1 MSGDTA
7 AKQQLGAFREQ
18 MAKVGFDSGEAR
30 ESYSAML
37 QDLDALVKETD
48 RFYTKTN
55 GEYPKMDEDSFDHF
69 TRLYKNAFDSMKEC
83 REVISNQ
90 EGEKEK
96 QGWALQ
102 LMGAVQHF
110 LGQDLVQLGS
120 AKERGLST
128 LPEIIEQART
138 KVVDVTGQKLS
149 TVGANMSNRMKI
161 TVPGKDGNGSVS
173 GFFTESIS
181 SNEEMEQNALYE
193 RTIQK
198 NPKMK
203 ELIAEIDKIDKQLEE
218 NGEEDA
224 WRQLETC
231 IKILDNQVNLG
242 AKDTLENYQK
252 PEHVFDEYIPG
263 EFDEKTQKKFDT
275 FFEKDNLVYPFM
287 EYLKER
293 DKIGNKYRV
302 FSLAEI
308 DNNNSLDERNS
319 AMSFVADLL
328 GMDGLIARAE
338 PMTLQDGDKKIHG
351 TFMHYATGT
360 DLGGIKLGDP
370 LLRPDAEIDCSSND
384 LKKQVA
390 DLQILDYICGNT
402 DRHGANMFYQIDD
415 SDQKHPRITGIQGID
430 NDNSFGTITSS
441 GAQLPSIENMMVIR
455 EDTAKVITGLN
466 EDMLKTVLRNFNLS
480 EEEVSAAWDRT
491 KQIQDAIQDG
501 KEFYKDQAPDMLDG
515 RHLRIVK
522 ENEWQNF
529 DIKDLA
535 KKEQSYFSTVRSAQ
549 DNAATTYFEKEFGEV
564 KKAYREVSIQVHDQ
578 KEGIKNLVETLET
591 ADKGV
596 WIGSSEYG
604 NLKRVTK
611 NLERL
616 HDGIYQEDFTAG
628 ARELKEAYRQTM
640 EAADQYLD
648 RKMNELNEKLKG
660 KSEADKK
667 KIIDKFMDPKT
678 TNGKRMAAVSA
689 LAFQVKEYADQL
701 NTMEELKE
709 KNDKLK
715 AITDGKRDKMEE
727 IRNRMPKESVSQ
739 KRGERVRMTID
750 DLAAAERPKRQSMVV
765 KRAPETEK
773 KLERRSLSPRSM
785 G

>member
-1 MSGDTA
+1 MNGDTA
-7 AKQQLGAFREQ
+7 TKNQLGAFREE
-18 MAKVGFDSGEAR
+18 MAKIGFDSKESK

-55 GEYPKMDEDSFDHF
+55 GEYPKMDEDSFDRF

-83 REVISNQ
+83 CEVLSNQ

-96 QGWALQ
+96 QDWAIQ
-102 LMGAVQHF
+102 LMGAVQKF
-110 LGQDLVQLGS
+110 LGEDLVLLSS
-120 AKERGLST
+120 AKENGLST

-138 KVVDVTGQKLS
+138 KVVDVTGQEIS
-149 TVGANMSNRMKI
+149 TVGANMSNRRKI
-161 TVPGKDGNGSVS
+161 TVPGKDGNDSVR
-173 GFFTESIS
+173 GFFTESVS
-181 SNEEMEQNALYE
+181 SNEEMEQKALYE

-203 ELIAEIDKIDKQLEE
+203 ELIAEIDKIDKQLKENEE
-218 NGEEDA
+218 EGA
-224 WRQLETC
+224 WRQFETC
-231 IKILDNQVNLG
+231 IKTLDNQVNLG
-242 AKDTLENYQK
+242 AKDSMENYQK

-263 EFDEKTQKKFDT
+263 EFDEETQKKFHT

-302 FSLAEI
+302 FYLAGI

-328 GMDGLIARAE
+328 GMEGLIARAE
-338 PMTLQDGDKKIHG
+338 PMILQNGDKKIRG

-360 DLGGIKLGDP
+360 DLSGIKLGDP

-402 DRHGANMFYQIDD
+402 DRHGANLFYQIDD
-415 SDQKHPRITGIQGID
+415 SDPKHPRITGIQGID

-441 GAQLPSIENMMVIR
+441 GAQLPSIRNMMVIR
-455 EDTAKVITGLN
+455 EDTAKVIIGLN
-466 EDMLKTVLRNFNLS
+466 EDMLKTTLRNFNLS
-480 EEEVSAAWDRT
+480 EEEIQAAWNRT

-501 KEFYKDQAPDMLDG
+501 MEFYKNQAPDMLDG
-515 RHLRIVK
+515 QHLRIVK
-522 ENEWQNF
+522 ENEWQKF

-549 DNAATTYFEKEFGEV
+549 DNAATNYFEKEFAEV
-564 KKAYREVSIQVHDQ
+564 KKQYREVSIQVHDQ
-578 KEGIKNLVETLET
+578 KAGIKDLVKALET
-591 ADKGV
+591 ADQGV
-596 WIGSSEYG
+596 WRGSPEYG
-604 NLKRVTK
+604 NLKRVAKT
-611 NLERL
+611 LERL

-628 ARELKEAYRQTM
+628 ARELKEAYKQTI
-640 EAADQYLD
+640 EAADQYLNL
-648 RKMNELNEKLKG
+648 KMNELNEKLKG

-667 KIIDKFMDPKT
+667 KITDKFMDPKT
-678 TNGKRMAAVSA
+678 TTGKRMAAVSA
-689 LAFQVKEYADQL
+689 LASQLKKYADQL

-715 AITDGKRDKMEE
+715 AISDGKSDKMEE
-727 IRNRMPKESVSQ
+727 IKKRMSKESVPQ
-739 KRGERVRMTID
+739 KHEERVRMTLD
-750 DLAAAERPKRQSMVV
+750 NLESAERPKRQNTVI
-765 KRAPETEK
+765 KKAPETEK
-773 KLERRSLSPRSM
+773 KLERRSLNPRSM